1 MSNPLLSLLDIDYP
15 LIQAPMAGVSTPALA
30 AAVSNA
36 GALGSLGLGASTV
49 AQAEAM
55 IVATR
60 QLTDRP
66 FNVNLFCHAPPR
78 RDARREADWAT
89 TLRPHF
95 ARYGSTPPDSLSEIY
110 QTFVGHAP
118 MLELLLDISPAVV
131 SFHFGLPEGE
141 TILRL
146 RRQGI
151 VTLATATS
159 LQEALLIEQQG
170 IDVVVAQGY
179 EAGGPILPATA
190 AEPPDSLS
198 EIYQTF
204 IGHAPMLE
212 LLLDLSPAV
221 VSFHFGLP
229 EGETI
234 QRLRRQGIV
243 TLATATS
250 LQEAL
255 LIEQQGIDVVVAQG
269 YEAGGHRGIFAPQAP
284 DAQLSTFTLVQL
296 LRRRLTIPV
305 VAAGGIMDGAGIAS
319 VMQLGAQ
326 GVQLGTAFL
335 LCPESAADAGYRAA
349 IHNSLDGRTVLT
361 SAISGRPARCLAN
374 AFCALGEGYPASAVP
389 DYPLAYDIGK
399 ALAAAA
405 KAQGVHEYGAHW
417 AGQGVGLIRECDAAT
432 LIRQLAAESGWN

>member
-1 MSNPLLSLLDIDYP
+1 MHEETMSNPLLSLLDIDYP

-110 QTFVGHAP
+110 QTF
-118 MLELLLDISPAVV
+118 
-131 SFHFGLPEGE
+131 
-141 TILRL
+141 
-146 RRQGI
+146 
-151 VTLATATS
+151 
-159 LQEALLIEQQG
+159 
-170 IDVVVAQGY
+170 
-179 EAGGPILPATA
+179 
-190 AEPPDSLS
+190 
-198 EIYQTF
+198 

-255 LIEQQGIDVVVAQG
+255 LIELQGIDVVVAQG

-296 LRRRLTIPV
+296 
-305 VAAGGIMDGAGIAS
+305 
-319 VMQLGAQ
+319 
-326 GVQLGTAFL
+326 
-335 LCPESAADAGYRAA
+335 
-349 IHNSLDGRTVLT
+349 
-361 SAISGRPARCLAN
+361 
-374 AFCALGEGYPASAVP
+374 
-389 DYPLAYDIGK
+389 
-399 ALAAAA
+399 
-405 KAQGVHEYGAHW
+405 
-417 AGQGVGLIRECDAAT
+417 
-432 LIRQLAAESGWN
+432 

>member
-1 MSNPLLSLLDIDYP
+1 MHEETMSNPLLSLLDIDYP

-131 SFHFGLPEGE
+131 SFHFGLPE
-141 TILRL
+141 R
-146 RRQGI
+146 
-151 VTLATATS
+151 
-159 LQEALLIEQQG
+159 
-170 IDVVVAQGY
+170 
-179 EAGGPILPATA
+179 
-190 AEPPDSLS
+190 
-198 EIYQTF
+198 
-204 IGHAPMLE
+204 
-212 LLLDLSPAV
+212 
-221 VSFHFGLP
+221 
-229 EGETI
+229 ETI
-234 QRLRRQGIV
+234 QRLR
-243 TLATATS
+243 
-250 LQEAL
+250 
-255 LIEQQGIDVVVAQG
+255 QQGIDVVVAQG

-319 VMQLGAQ
+319 VMQLGVQ

-432 LIRQLAAESGWN
+432 LVRQLAAESGWN

>member
-1 MSNPLLSLLDIDYP
+1 MQNSLLSLLDIDYP

-78 RDARREADWAT
+78 RDDRREADWAE

-95 ARYGSTPPDSLSEIY
+95 TRFGSTPPASL
-110 QTFVGHAP
+110 
-118 MLELLLDISPAVV
+118 
-131 SFHFGLPEGE
+131 
-141 TILRL
+141 R
-146 RRQGI
+146 
-151 VTLATATS
+151 
-159 LQEALLIEQQG
+159 
-170 IDVVVAQGY
+170 
-179 EAGGPILPATA
+179 
-190 AEPPDSLS
+190 

-204 IGHAPMLE
+204 IGHTAMLE

-229 EGETI
+229 EREAI
-234 QRLRRQGIV
+234 LRLRQQGIV
-243 TLATATS
+243 TMATATS
-250 LQEAL
+250 LQEAQA
-255 LIEQQGIDVVVAQG
+255 IEQQGIDVVIAQG
-269 YEAGGHRGIFAPQAP
+269 VEAGGHRGIFAPQEP

-319 VMQLGAQ
+319 MMQLGAQ

-349 IHNSLDGRTVLT
+349 IANSVDGRTVLT

-374 AFCALGEGYPASAVP
+374 TFCAVGEACPASAVP

-417 AGQGVGLIRECDAAT
+417 AGQGVGLIRECDAAS
-432 LIRQLAAESGWN
+432 LVRQLAAECGWR